1 VFVTILQRFGYLS
14 VLLIASLL
22 MRGEAVAQPDTTT
35 TAGLIAASIAPAA
48 VIGIALEQ
56 NYFDFWRNSD
66 KVPFYFSNDP
76 PYAMHADKLG
86 HAMYSY
92 VCADVVKLCYVEAG
106 VNRKTAAWLGF
117 GSSVLAQ
124 TMVEIGDGFHGHE
137 PYYGFS
143 PGDEAGDILGAGF
156 SLMKEYVPYLNR
168 FDYKVGV
175 WPSQAYHQGAFRGLL
190 DDDESQFFWMSMD
203 IHDYLPTPYPAWLN
217 LAIGYGVENLT
228 SSAFLPDRSG
238 LTPKSLV
245 YLGFDLNLRNIPI
258 EGKAWKIIAEILS
271 HYRVPFPALQIAPIV
286 KWHWIKP

>member
-1 VFVTILQRFGYLS
+1 M
-14 VLLIASLL
+14 LIATLLVIVLIPSRVVYGQHDTISTSGILLASL
-22 MRGEAVAQPDTTT
+22 
-35 TAGLIAASIAPAA
+35 APAA

-66 KVPFYFSNDP
+66 KVPFYFSSDP

-106 VNRKTAAWLGF
+106 LNRHTAAWLGF

-137 PYYGFS
+137 AYYGFS
-143 PGDEAGDILGAGF
+143 PGDEAGDLLGAGF
-156 SLMKEYVPYLNR
+156 SLLKEYVPYLNR

-175 WPSQAYHQGAFRGLL
+175 WPSDAYKQGAFRGPL
-190 DDDESQFFWMSMD
+190 DDDESQFFWLSMD
-203 IHDYLPTPYPAWLN
+203 IHQDMPDWYPAWLN
-217 LAIGYGVENLT
+217 VAVGYGVENLT
-228 SSAFLPDRSG
+228 SSAFLPNRQG
-238 LTPKSLV
+238 LTPKSLF
-245 YLGFDLNLRNIPI
+245 YLGLDLNLRNLPI

-271 HYRVPFPALQIAPIV
+271 HYRIPFPALQVGPIV
-286 KWHWIKP
+286 KWHWLKP